1 MDSNILQKLQEARQ
15 HIKQSDLKKA
25 GHNDFSNYDY
35 YTPDQ
40 VALLVHEATKKTK
53 TIVLTDF
60 KADEF
65 GLFQELKFID
75 IEKPDNSLVFH
86 YRTKRGALTAS
97 NEAQE
102 MGGTDTYSDRYIKMK
117 VFDIKDNSLD
127 PDSKDQRKSNE
138 KPMTAEQKKQI
149 EDGVQYLP
157 TIEQGKLNGWLKKDH
172 TYQEAEKTLDK
183 MNAIID
189 KNAS

>member
-1 MDSNILQKLQEARQ
+1 MDSNILQKLQDTRK
-15 HIKQSDLKKA
+15 HIKESDLKKA
-25 GHNDFSNYDY
+25 GHNEFSKYDY

-40 VALLVHEATKKTK
+40 VALLVYKATKKTK

-75 IEKPDNSLVFH
+75 IEKPESLLVFH
-86 YRTKRGALTAS
+86 YRTKHGALTAS

-117 VFDIKDNSLD
+117 VFDIKDNTLD
-127 PDSKDQRKSNE
+127 PDSKDSRKSSD
-138 KPMTAEQKKQI
+138 KPMTADQKKQI

-157 TIEQGKLNGWLKKDH
+157 AIEQGKLNGWLKKDH
-172 TYQEAEKTLDK
+172 TYQEAEKTL
-183 MNAIID
+183 IE
-189 KNAS
+189 